1 MSTRDWA
8 IRHNAGR
15 KKSLQGPLFPDK
27 SSLMKV
33 LFALVVLSF
42 FLPLMGYRVNLTPSM
57 PVGVYQISHGPVER
71 GRLAAFCL
79 EDTEFT
85 PLAHRYIGSGSCPSG
100 LRPLLKE
107 VAGLPDD
114 VIGFR
119 DGLITLNGQVIA
131 GTSLM
136 KSDSTGRPAPVSRL
150 TPGIIPPGKALMLSH
165 YPGSFDGRYFGL
177 VPVAG
182 LNPVVQVLTF

>member
-1 MSTRDWA
+1 
-8 IRHNAGR
+8 
-15 KKSLQGPLFPDK
+15 
-27 SSLMKV
+27 MKY
-33 LFALVVLSF
+33 LFALIIASF
-42 FLPLMGYRVNLTPSM
+42 FLPLMGYRVNLTRSM
-57 PVGVYQISHGPVER
+57 PIGVYRISRDPVER

-85 PLAHRYIGSGSCPSG
+85 ALARRYLAAGSCPSG

-107 VAGLPDD
+107 VSGLPGD

-131 GTSLM
+131 GTSLL
-136 KSDSTGRPAPVSRL
+136 KSDNMGRPAPISRL
-150 TPGIIPPGKALMLSH
+150 TPGIIPTGKALMLSH

-177 VPVAG
+177 VPLSG
-182 LNPVVQVLTF
+182 LNSVQAVLTF